1 MRSGYPAIPAPIT
14 ATSTSDGMA
23 PKIRQLIAKADADIK
38 RKHQR
43 KIFIALVRFKS
54 ARDAKSLAFSALD
67 DK

>member
-1 MRSGYPAIPAPIT
+1 
-14 ATSTSDGMA
+14 MA